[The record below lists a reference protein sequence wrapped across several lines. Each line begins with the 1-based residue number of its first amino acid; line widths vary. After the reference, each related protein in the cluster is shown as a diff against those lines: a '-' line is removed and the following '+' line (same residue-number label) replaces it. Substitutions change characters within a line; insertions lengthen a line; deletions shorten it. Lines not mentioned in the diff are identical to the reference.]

1 MRKIWLNV
9 LLALVLAC
17 SVGCAKKVVKSW
29 ASAGGSRADA
39 TVEVGYTYNPNLE
52 IPETN
57 EAQGRKVAE
66 EKCRF
71 WGYSE
76 AEPFGMVKSTCQ
88 QMAYDPFVGPHC
100 VNMLVVQQ
108 YQCLGVGDDTRQLDI
123 MPKKPLKR

>member
-1 MRKIWLNV
+1 MKIWLN
-9 LLALVLAC
+9 LILALTLAC
-17 SVGCAKKVVKSW
+17 SLGCARKVVKSW

-76 AEPFGMVKSTCQ
+76 AEPFGMVKRTCQ
-88 QMAYDPFVGPHC
+88 QWAYDPIVGRQC
-100 VNMLVVQQ
+100 VDMLVSQQ
-108 YQCLGVGDDTRQLDI
+108 YQCLGIGDDTRQLDV
-123 MPKKPLKR
+123 MPKKPIKR